1 MAMQAHP
8 KAESGSESDRHWMSM
23 NRRSLLKSSAL
34 LSAAFAIPGCFAE
47 EVEGGLVRTASMVEG
62 PFYPDRLPLDTDNDL
77 LLINDSL
84 NPGVGEIT
92 YLSGRVLGKN
102 GQPIRNAFVEIW
114 QCDAGG
120 AYLHSRSS
128 NKTKADANFQGY
140 GRYLTD
146 SQGRYFFRTIK
157 PVPYPGRTPHI
168 HFGVS
173 KNGHRVLTTQMLV
186 KGHPM
191 NEQDFLFK
199 RLANQAARDS
209 LLVGFNPIKG
219 SRIGELEANFDIVL
233 GRTVQELDDGTLGGG
248 LAKPDRAA
256 RG

>member
-1 MAMQAHP
+1 MTIRKHTL
-8 KAESGSESDRHWMSM
+8 SELKSASQRQLMSM
-23 NRRSLLKSSAL
+23 DRRSMLQKSAF
-34 LSAAFAIPGCFAE
+34 LSSAFAIPGCFAE
-47 EVEGGLVRTASMVEG
+47 EVAGGLVRTASMVEG
-62 PFYPDRLPLDTDNDL
+62 PFYPDKLPLDTDNDL

-84 NPGVGEIT
+84 DPGVGEIT
-92 YLSGRVLGKN
+92 YLSGRVMGKN
-102 GQPIRNAFVEIW
+102 GRPIRYAFVEIW

-120 AYLHSRSS
+120 AYLHSGSS
-128 NKTKADANFQGY
+128 NKTKTDANFQGY

-173 KNGHRVLTTQMLV
+173 KNGQRVLTTQMLV
-186 KGHPM
+186 KDHPM
-191 NEQDFLFK
+191 NKQDFLFK
-199 RLANQAARDS
+199 RITNQAARDS

-219 SRIGELEANFDIVL
+219 SKIGELEASFDIVL

-248 LAKPDRAA
+248 LAKPDRA

>member
-1 MAMQAHP
+1 MKSQKEAIAALRSASQRHLN
-8 KAESGSESDRHWMSM
+8 SLDR
-23 NRRSLLKSSAL
+23 RALLQKSAL
-34 LSAAFAIPGCFAE
+34 IAAGFAIPGCFAA
-47 EVEGGLVRTASMVEG
+47 EVTDGLVRTASMVEG
-62 PFYPDRLPLDTDNDL
+62 PFYPDKLPLDTDNDL
-77 LLINDSL
+77 LLINDAL

-92 YLSGRVLGKN
+92 YLSGQVLGKN

-114 QCDAGG
+114 QCDSGG
-120 AYLHSRSS
+120 AYLHSGSS
-128 NKTKADANFQGY
+128 NKTKTDGNFQGY

-173 KNGHRVLTTQMLV
+173 KNGRRVLTTQMLV

-191 NEQDFLFK
+191 NQKDFLFK
-199 RLANQAARDS
+199 RISNQAARDS

-219 SRIGELEANFDIVL
+219 SKIGELEANFDIVL

-248 LAKPDRAA
+248 LAKPDRAPS
-256 RG
+256 

>member
-1 MAMQAHP
+1 
-8 KAESGSESDRHWMSM
+8 
-23 NRRSLLKSSAL
+23 
-34 LSAAFAIPGCFAE
+34 
-47 EVEGGLVRTASMVEG
+47 
-62 PFYPDRLPLDTDNDL
+62 
-77 LLINDSL
+77 LINDSL
-84 NPGVGEIT
+84 RPGVGEIT

-120 AYLHSRSS
+120 AYLHSGSS
-128 NKTKADANFQGY
+128 NKTKTDANFQGY

-173 KNGHRVLTTQMLV
+173 KNGQRVLTTQMLV
-186 KGHPM
+186 KDHPM
-191 NEQDFLFK
+191 NKQDFLFK
-199 RLANQAARDS
+199 RITNQAARDS
-209 LLVGFNPIKG
+209 LLVGFSPIKG
-219 SRIGELEANFDIVL
+219 SKIGELEANFDVVL

-248 LAKPDRAA
+248 LAKPDRA
-256 RG
+256 RS

>member
-1 MAMQAHP
+1 MAGQNQQPSAITP
-8 KAESGSESDRHWMSM
+8 VTRRGSGPLG
-23 NRRSLLKSSAL
+23 RRAMLQKSAML
-34 LSAAFAIPGCFAE
+34 AAGFAIPGCFAE
-47 EVEGGLVRTASMVEG
+47 EVAGGLVRTASMVEG
-62 PFYPDRLPLDTDNDL
+62 PFYPDKLPLDTDNDL

-84 NPGVGEIT
+84 NPGIGEIT
-92 YLSGRVLGKN
+92 YLSGRVMGKN

-114 QCDAGG
+114 QCDSGG
-120 AYLHSRSS
+120 AYLHSGSS
-128 NKTKADANFQGY
+128 NKLKTDRNFQGY

-173 KNGHRVLTTQMLV
+173 KNGQRVLTTQMLV

-191 NEQDFLFK
+191 NQKDFLFK
-199 RLANQAARDS
+199 RISNQAARNS

-219 SRIGELEANFDIVL
+219 SKIGELEANFDIVL

-248 LAKPDRAA
+248 LAKPDRAP
-256 RG
+256 G

>member
-1 MAMQAHP
+1 MTVQQHSM
-8 KAESGSESDRHWMSM
+8 SGLGSTSRRRLPSI
-23 NRRSLLKSSAL
+23 NRRLMLQNSAL
-34 LSAAFAIPGCFAE
+34 VSAAFAIPGCFAE
-47 EVEGGLVRTASMVEG
+47 EVAEGLVKTAGMVEG
-62 PFYPDRLPLDTDNDL
+62 PFYPDKLPLDTDNDL
-77 LLINDSL
+77 LLVNDSI
-84 NPGVGEIT
+84 NPGVGEVT
-92 YLSGRVLGKN
+92 YLSGRVMGKS
-102 GQPIRNAFVEIW
+102 GKPIRNAFVEIW

-120 AYLHSRSS
+120 AYLHSGSS
-128 NKTKADANFQGY
+128 NKTKTDSNFQGY

-173 KNGHRVLTTQMLV
+173 KNGQRVLTTQMLV

-191 NEQDFLFK
+191 NEKDFLFK
-199 RLANQAARDS
+199 RITNQAARDS
-209 LLVGFNPIKG
+209 LLVGFNPIQG

-248 LAKPDRAA
+248 LAKPDRA

>member
-1 MAMQAHP
+1 MKSQKHNLSTITTASQQHLSFM
-8 KAESGSESDRHWMSM
+8 G
-23 NRRSLLKSSAL
+23 RRSLLQKSAL
-34 LSAAFAIPGCFAE
+34 LAAGFALPGCFAE
-47 EVEGGLVRTASMVEG
+47 EVAGGLVKTASMVEG
-62 PFYPDRLPLDTDNDL
+62 PFYPDKLPLDTDNDL
-77 LLINDSL
+77 LLINESL
-84 NPGVGEIT
+84 DPGVGEIT
-92 YLSGRVLGKN
+92 YLSGRVMGKN

-114 QCDAGG
+114 QCDSGG

-128 NKTKADANFQGY
+128 NKTKTDPNFQGY
-140 GRYLTD
+140 GRFLTD

-173 KNGHRVLTTQMLV
+173 KNGQRVLTTQMLV

-191 NEQDFLFK
+191 NKQDFLFK
-199 RLANQAARDS
+199 RIKNQAARDS

-219 SRIGELEANFDIVL
+219 SKIGELEANFDIVL

-248 LAKPDRAA
+248 LAKPDRA

>member
-8 KAESGSESDRHWMSM
+8 KAESRSESDRHWMSM

-128 NKTKADANFQGY
+128 NKP
-140 GRYLTD
+140 RLTPI
-146 SQGRYFFRTIK
+146 S
-157 PVPYPGRTPHI
+157 
-168 HFGVS
+168 
-173 KNGHRVLTTQMLV
+173 RVTAVT
-186 KGHPM
+186 
-191 NEQDFLFK
+191 
-199 RLANQAARDS
+199 
-209 LLVGFNPIKG
+209 
-219 SRIGELEANFDIVL
+219 
-233 GRTVQELDDGTLGGG
+233 
-248 LAKPDRAA
+248 
-256 RG
+256 